1 MAQPPP
7 AEEAGQDVPDHPG
20 LTISHL
26 DKGITE
32 EVHHDNNTA
41 AREEATKEL
50 PNEGILSLT
59 YRLLQ
64 IILSSRFLM
73 SYYGGDERPL

>member
-7 AEEAGQDVPDHPG
+7 AQEAGQDVPDHPG

-59 YRLLQ
+59 
-64 IILSSRFLM
+64 
-73 SYYGGDERPL
+73 